1 MTMLPKIVHQIWI
14 GPNKRPDVWMDS
26 VRLFCVEYGYEY
38 RLWQE
43 REIDALSPELRNK
56 DRYDSALQFCG
67 KADIVRYD
75 ILHRFGGIYI
85 DADSVVINSAGLDAL
100 ISSFDGD
107 LGCSVEPNTN
117 MLANGVMLAPQGSD
131 FLAECLDSIPSRNMD
146 EPAWKATGPQ
156 FVTDIYGAGKDQFR
170 VVTYPPH
177 VFYPLRWHGIQTTDL
192 HKKMAFLPES
202 VLFQYGYSTNNLQ
215 SKV

>member
-1 MTMLPKIVHQIWI
+1 MLPKIVHQIWI

-85 DADSVVINSAGLDAL
+85 STL
-100 ISSFDGD
+100 IRS
-107 LGCSVEPNTN
+107 
-117 MLANGVMLAPQGSD
+117 
-131 FLAECLDSIPSRNMD
+131 
-146 EPAWKATGPQ
+146 
-156 FVTDIYGAGKDQFR
+156 
-170 VVTYPPH
+170 
-177 VFYPLRWHGIQTTDL
+177 
-192 HKKMAFLPES
+192 
-202 VLFQYGYSTNNLQ
+202 
-215 SKV
+215 

>member
-1 MTMLPKIVHQIWI
+1 MLPKIVHQIWI

-56 DRYDSALQFCG
+56 DHYDSEHGISG
-67 KADIVRYD
+67 KANIVRYD

-85 DADSVVINSAGLDAL
+85 DADSVVINPSGLDAL

-107 LGCSVEPNTN
+107 LGCGIEPNTD
-117 MLANGVMLAPQGSD
+117 MLANGVMLSPPGSG
-131 FLAECLDSIPSRNMD
+131 FLADCVAAVPHRAQTGAS
-146 EPAWKATGPQ
+146 WQKTGPKL
-156 FVTDIYGAGKDQFR
+156 VTDIYEKNKDEFR
-170 VVTYPPH
+170 VVVYPSH
-177 VFYPLRWHGIQTTDL
+177 VFYPLRWHGIKTIDL

-215 SKV
+215 SKI